1 MQYFQK
7 HYIEVSWLFFYLVII
22 ISWILIF
29 LMILASDNAANIE
42 NFYGSEFLS
51 TLCQPIN
58 KMSDWPYA
66 FLMWS
71 LMGIAMMVPTIQPTL
86 KTFGDLSNLHNVSYF
101 GFVSLLF
108 GFIVVWVIFSG
119 VASLLQIYLTQLSL
133 VKSDGIFIHFI
144 PSVTLL
150 FLAAIYQFSDLKK
163 ACLHRCRHP
172 LLFFLNDWNGSFV
185 ASFIV
190 GLRVGLYCLGCCWLL
205 MMLAFVGGVM
215 NLGFMGLATLVMIA
229 EKLPDYGRYVTLPL
243 SLLLLISGSIVVISN
258 LI

>member
-1 MQYFQK
+1 MQYLQK
-7 HYIEVSWLFFYLVII
+7 KYIEVNWLIFYFII
-22 ISWILIF
+22 VISWTFVF
-29 LMILASDNAANIE
+29 LMILASNSVE
-42 NFYGSEFLS
+42 GVEYFYGSDFLA
-51 TLCQPIN
+51 TLCQPIY
-58 KMSDWPYA
+58 KISDWPYA

-71 LMGIAMMVPTIQPTL
+71 IMGIAMMVPTIYPTL
-86 KTFGDLSNLHNVSYF
+86 KTYNDLSNVNNVSNL
-101 GFVSLLF
+101 GFASVIV
-108 GFIVVWVIFSG
+108 GFIVIWIIFS
-119 VASLLQIYLTQLSL
+119 VIASLMQVYLTQISL
-133 VKSDGIFIHFI
+133 IKNDGIFINFI

-150 FLAAIYQFSDLKK
+150 FLAALYQFSNLKK
-163 ACLHRCRHP
+163 ACLYRCRHP

-258 LI
+258 FI